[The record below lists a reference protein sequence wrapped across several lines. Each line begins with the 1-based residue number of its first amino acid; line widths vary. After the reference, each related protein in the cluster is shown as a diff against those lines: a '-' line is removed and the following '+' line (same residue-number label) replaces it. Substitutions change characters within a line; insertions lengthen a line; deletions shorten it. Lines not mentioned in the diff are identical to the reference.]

1 MKVSKSGI
9 THYPGQPMKVSTDS
23 VLGQTLDKFEMGVQD
38 KKKLHQQD
46 GVEYYNKH
54 IRPNEQ

>member
-1 MKVSKSGI
+1 
-9 THYPGQPMKVSTDS
+9 MKVSTDS

-38 KKKLHQQD
+38 KKKLLHQQD

-54 IRPNEQ
+54 IRPNE